1 MLFCHTWNTIIRS
14 MPLLP
19 AGLTDPV
26 VPDPTPLSDNDNS
39 DSDPDARE
47 SLVPAQTL
55 QTAGVSTVSFDGL
68 LDEPLLLREDL
79 KEGCGGRLWPAGML
93 LAKYLLRHHRSDLA
107 DKSMSV

>member
-1 MLFCHTWNTIIRS
+1 

-39 DSDPDARE
+39 DSDPDASE

-93 LAKYLLRHHRSDLA
+93 LAKYLLRHHRSNLA